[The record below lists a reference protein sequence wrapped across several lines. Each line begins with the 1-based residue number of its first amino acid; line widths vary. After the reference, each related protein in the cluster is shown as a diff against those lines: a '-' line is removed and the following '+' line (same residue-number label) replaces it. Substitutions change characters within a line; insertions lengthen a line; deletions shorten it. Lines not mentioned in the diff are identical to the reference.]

1 MVSQHFFGQKVKGA
15 NIDGVQRSE
24 GEVTSIGIKRKH
36 DQDEHVFGITYKNT
50 KKKKISSQRGGTIKL
65 CLID

>member
-50 KKKKISSQRGGTIKL
+50 KKKNQ
-65 CLID
+65 

>member
-1 MVSQHFFGQKVKGA
+1 LVSQHFFGQKVKGA

-50 KKKKISSQRGGTIKL
+50 KKKKSVVKEVEPSNFA
-65 CLID
+65 